1 MTGKRRQG
9 PFVVLATG
17 LFLILSFNSAP
28 SGSSVPTTPPPPP
41 EEILALEE
49 IATWLVGPPGDL
61 QALQPGDLSRA
72 MTSRPLTFELFRS
85 YTDKASQ
92 RDFLLGLPFG
102 ADIYEA
108 SEKHQV
114 DGLLVAAVV
123 QAESS
128 FKPTA
133 VSPTGAVGLM
143 QVLPSTAN
151 LYGDADLTDPKVN
164 LEVGTRYLRD
174 LLERFDGSLN
184 LALAAYN
191 AGPTNVSRYGGIP
204 PFRETRQYVDRVLSL
219 YVENHKSVWDATGST
234 DLLLFQ

>member
-9 PFVVLATG
+9 PFVALATG
-17 LFLILSFNSAP
+17 LFLILSFNSVP

-41 EEILALEE
+41 AEILALEE

-61 QALQPGDLSRA
+61 QALRPRDLARA
-72 MTSRPLTFELFRS
+72 LTSRPLTFDLFRR

-92 RDFLLGLPFG
+92 RDFLLALPFG
-102 ADIYEA
+102 RDIYA
-108 SEKHQV
+108 VSEKHQV
-114 DGLLVAAVV
+114 DGLLVAAVIR
-123 QAESS
+123 AESS

-143 QVLPSTAN
+143 QVLPSTAS
-151 LYGDADLTDPKVN
+151 LYGGDDLTDPKTN
-164 LEVGTRYLRD
+164 LEVGTRYLRE

-191 AGPTNVSRYGGIP
+191 AGPTNVNRYGGIP
-204 PFRETRQYVDRVLSL
+204 PFRETRQYVDRVLSF
-219 YVENHKSVWDATGST
+219 YVDNHKSVWDATGAT
-234 DLLLFQ
+234 DLILFR